1 MNEELVTIV
10 EKSGKE
16 FQLPKEQ
23 LIYLE
28 IKIVEIKNYLEIEME
43 AIESDIDKGNF
54 INPWKK
60 CPILHM

>member
-54 INPWKK
+54 INP
-60 CPILHM
+60 